1 MGGLTEPVAEFQAV
15 AGRSDA
21 EIIERSATCPEEF
34 ARIFDRHAG
43 VLHNYLRRRIGLPE
57 ADDLLAET
65 FLVAFR
71 TRDRYAPAAADARPW
86 LFGIATNLLRHS
98 ARAEARAY
106 RALARTGLDP
116 VASGDDRF
124 ADRVAERVD
133 AGETMRSLA
142 GALGRLPHRDRDALL
157 LYAWAELSYDE
168 IAQALDI
175 PVGTVRSR
183 LHRAR
188 RQLRAA
194 LERLGYPQED

>member
-1 MGGLTEPVAEFQAV
+1 MV

-21 EIIERSATCPEEF
+21 EIIARSTACPEEF

-57 ADDLLAET
+57 ADGLLAET
-65 FLVAFR
+65 FLLAFR
-71 TRDRYAPAAADARPW
+71 ARDRYDPAVTDARPW
-86 LFGIATNLLRHS
+86 LFGIATNLLRRS

-124 ADRVAERVD
+124 TDRVAERVD
-133 AGETMRSLA
+133 AGATMRSLA
-142 GALGRLPHRDRDALL
+142 GALGRLPRRDRDALL
-157 LYAWAELSYDE
+157 LYAWADLSYDE
-168 IAQALDI
+168 IARALEI

-194 LERLGYPQED
+194 LERLGHTQEDPWTR